1 MVVSK
6 LQRLCQLLHVG
17 RHDAIRRQ
25 ARPVIGLQGMKNGW
39 KMSRSQWLCGLILHV
54 HGRGVPRGPSSWDF
68 INAVKFRS
76 A

>member
-1 MVVSK
+1 
-6 LQRLCQLLHVG
+6 
-17 RHDAIRRQ
+17 
-25 ARPVIGLQGMKNGW
+25 
-39 KMSRSQWLCGLILHV
+39 MSRSQWLCGLILHV